1 MIMLTD
7 VQDEINAQTQL
18 QIFENNM
25 LHSLDT
31 LCVFQDDNVQNC
43 MGYNDWQQYKYYK
56 MS

>member
-1 MIMLTD
+1 MLTD

-31 LCVFQDDNVQNC
+31 LCVCVFQDDNVQNC

>member
-1 MIMLTD
+1 MLTD

-18 QIFENNM
+18 QILENNM
-25 LHSLDT
+25 RHSLDT
-31 LCVFQDDNVQNC
+31 LCVFKDDNVQNC